1 MDRERFKNLCKNAKD
16 CVMTYRQ
23 NIDQFL
29 SDGSKFKLDHLVG
42 NAIEML
48 RKEFL
53 VNIDQRQLLDK
64 FGNKVDGIGKSQS
77 GEMTDIVMID
87 HEKKVVIVETCKF
100 THKAKTTQGTDI
112 FTVRD
117 KAQSL
122 KDTKFPDYKFYAVV
136 TTKAGVSPNFFDH
149 MEQQAT
155 KLFHPRDIIVIELD
169 DVKDNTTNKPFVVED
184 IRNTW
189 NIMYEYYSTEQNKL
203 LNTIQ
208 DSDQGQHID
217 YWSHQAKAIAKY
229 TFLKKKGQVRLA
241 LIHKWRAGKTE
252 TAIGIMKEMLEQ

>member
-1 MDRERFKNLCKNAKD
+1 MTRENFKNLCKNAKD
-16 CVMTYRQ
+16 CVLAYKQ
-23 NIDQFL
+23 DIDQFL
-29 SDGSKFKLDHLVG
+29 SDGSKFKLDNLVG
-42 NAIEML
+42 NVIEML

-53 VNIDQRQLLDK
+53 VYIDQWQLLDK

-77 GEMTDIVMID
+77 GEMTDIVMIN

-122 KDTKFPDYKFYAVV
+122 RDTKFPDYKFYAVV
-136 TTKAGVSPNFFDH
+136 TTKSGVSPNFFDH

-155 KLFHPRDIIVIELD
+155 KLFHPRDIIIIELD
-169 DVKDNTTNKPFVVED
+169 DVKDNTANKPFVVED
-184 IRNTW
+184 IRHTW

-203 LNTIQ
+203 LITIR
-208 DSDQGQHID
+208 DSDQGQDID
-217 YWSHQAKAIAKY
+217 YWSHQAKAISKY

-252 TAIGIMKEMLEQ
+252 SAIGIMKKILEQ